1 MFGTSFAALAMARR
15 SAALAVIL
23 LTLAAACGEGESY
36 PEAPA
41 QMQVPAAAAP
51 AQPAPAAA
59 PAQPTTGTSAAQ
71 AAASSASAQPASAP
85 PTLRTDLE
93 VFDLDGV
100 QASLAQRQRVII
112 RTVDMEMVVEDVA
125 RAVDDVAAA
134 ARAFGGWTV
143 SANRASTHRGTVS
156 VRVPAQ
162 SLEDA
167 VFEIRKVGVRVS
179 SEKTN
184 SQDVTDEYVDSQSR
198 LVSLRATEQSL
209 LALFERADDVEKAL
223 TVQERLAEL
232 QATIETILGRIRLM
246 EETAAFSLIN
256 VTVELAPMAM
266 GVDAGGDRTVSAG
279 EATRFQ
285 AKFTPPDGIDSF
297 AFTWDFGDHTPERT
311 ATRHAPTGESGGE
324 HATETVSHAY
334 ASDEDSPYIVR
345 LRVSGTGEAGL
356 AEGSA
361 TFRVTVKRIP
371 TIEVF
376 AGADR
381 SVEQGQ
387 RAEYTASFTRSTEL
401 SNFRYTW
408 DFGDGSAP
416 VVGLPEP
423 DESRVTATHVYDNF
437 RPQPYPVTFT
447 ASADSDAGE
456 VTGSAAFY
464 TTVEESE
471 GLVIAGW
478 SAGRNFK
485 DAFRALSAVLQV
497 GGTILIWVFT
507 FAPVWGGALALIYG
521 AMRLDRWLRG
531 ESAPAWA
538 KRGRERRRRRV
549 RPSQAPEYR
558 DDEAG

>member
-1 MFGTSFAALAMARR
+1 MFVTSFAALAMARR
-15 SAALAVIL
+15 AAALAVIL
-23 LTLAAACGEGESY
+23 LTLALAAACGEGDSY
-36 PEAPA
+36 PEAPRA
-41 QMQVPAAAAP
+41 VEIQAVA
-51 AQPAPAAA
+51 AQPAQAAA
-59 PAQPTTGTSAAQ
+59 PAQPTTGTAAAQ

-112 RTVDMEMVVEDVA
+112 RTVDMEMVVDDVA
-125 RAVDDVAAA
+125 RAVDEVAAA
-134 ARAFGGWTV
+134 ARGFGGWTV

-223 TVQERLAEL
+223 AVQERLAEL

-279 EATRFQ
+279 EPTRFQ
-285 AKFTPPDGIDSF
+285 AKFTPPDGIDRF

-423 DESRVTATHVYDNF
+423 NESRVTATHVYDNF
-437 RPQPYPVTFT
+437 RPNPYPVTFT
-447 ASADSDAGE
+447 VSADGDAGE
-456 VTGSAAFY
+456 VTGSAAFH

-507 FAPVWGGALALIYG
+507 FSPVWGGALALIYG
-521 AMRLDRWLRG
+521 VMRLDRWLRG
-531 ESAPAWA
+531 DSAPAWA
-538 KRGRERRRRRV
+538 KRGRERRRRV

>member
-1 MFGTSFAALAMARR
+1 MFGFSFAALGRA
-15 SAALAVIL
+15 AALAVAL
-23 LTLAAACGEGESY
+23 ALAAACGEGEAY
-36 PEAPA
+36 PDTPVRIEA
-41 QMQVPAAAAP
+41 VSAAAAP
-51 AQPAPAAA
+51 AQAAPAAA
-59 PAQPTTGTSAAQ
+59 APPAPAQPP
-71 AAASSASAQPASAP
+71 ASSAASAQPAQPSAP
-85 PTLRTDLE
+85 PAIRTDLE
-93 VFDLDGV
+93 VFDLDSV
-100 QASLAQRQRVII
+100 QASLVQRQRVII
-112 RTVDMEMVVEDVA
+112 RTVDMEMVVDDVA
-125 RAVDDVAAA
+125 RAVDEVAEA

-167 VFEIRKVGVRVS
+167 VFAIRRVGVKVT
-179 SEKTN
+179 SENTN

-198 LVSLRATEQSL
+198 LTSLRATERSL

-223 TVQERLAEL
+223 AVQERLAEL

-256 VTVELAPMAM
+256 VTAALAPMAM

-285 AKFTPPDGIDSF
+285 ARFTPPSGIDNF
-297 AFTWDFGDHTPERT
+297 AFVWDFGDHTPERT
-311 ATRHAPTGESGGE
+311 ATRHAPTGAGGE

-361 TFRVTVKRIP
+361 TFRVAVKRIP

-416 VVGLPEP
+416 AVGLPEP
-423 DESRVTATHVYDNF
+423 DEARVTATHVYDNF

-447 ASADSDAGE
+447 VSADSDAGE
-456 VTGSAAFY
+456 VTGSAAFH

-485 DAFRALSAVLQV
+485 SASRALSAVLQV
-497 GGTILIWVFT
+497 GGTILIWAIT
-507 FAPVWGGALALIYG
+507 FSPIWGGALALAYAII
-521 AMRLDRWLRG
+521 RIDRWLQG

-538 KRGRERRRRRV
+538 KRRRGRGRRN
-549 RPSQAPEYR
+549 
-558 DDEAG
+558 DD

>member
-1 MFGTSFAALAMARR
+1 MFGFSFAALGRA
-15 SAALAVIL
+15 AALAVAI
-23 LTLAAACGEGESY
+23 TLAAACGEGEAY
-36 PEAPA
+36 PDTPVRIEAVSAAAAPA
-41 QMQVPAAAAP
+41 QAAPAAAAP
-51 AQPAPAAA
+51 AP
-59 PAQPTTGTSAAQ
+59 AQ
-71 AAASSASAQPASAP
+71 AAASSAASAQPAQPSAP
-85 PTLRTDLE
+85 PAIRTDLE
-93 VFDLDGV
+93 VFDLDSV
-100 QASLAQRQRVII
+100 QASLVQRQRVII
-112 RTVDMEMVVEDVA
+112 RTVDMEMVVDDVA
-125 RAVDDVAAA
+125 RAVDEVAEA

-167 VFEIRKVGVRVS
+167 VFAIRRVGVKVT
-179 SEKTN
+179 SENTN

-198 LVSLRATEQSL
+198 LTSLRATEQSL

-223 TVQERLAEL
+223 AVQERLAEL

-256 VTVELAPMAM
+256 VTAALAPMAM

-285 AKFTPPDGIDSF
+285 ARFTPPSGIDDF
-297 AFTWDFGDHTPERT
+297 AFVWDFGDHTPERT
-311 ATRHAPTGESGGE
+311 ATRHAPTGAAGGE

-361 TFRVTVKRIP
+361 TFRVSVKRIP

-416 VVGLPEP
+416 AVGLPEP
-423 DESRVTATHVYDNF
+423 DEARVTATHVYDNF

-447 ASADSDAGE
+447 VSADSDAGE
-456 VTGSAAFY
+456 VTGSAAFH

-485 DAFRALSAVLQV
+485 SASRALSAVLQV
-497 GGTILIWVFT
+497 GGTILIWAIT
-507 FAPVWGGALALIYG
+507 FSPIWGGALALAYG
-521 AMRLDRWLRG
+521 IIRIDRWLQG

-538 KRGRERRRRRV
+538 KRRRERGRRN
-549 RPSQAPEYR
+549 
-558 DDEAG
+558 DD

>member
-1 MFGTSFAALAMARR
+1 MFGFSFAALGRA
-15 SAALAVIL
+15 AALAVAVTVTL
-23 LTLAAACGEGESY
+23 ALAAACGEGEAY
-36 PEAPA
+36 PDAPA
-41 QMQVPAAAAP
+41 SPMQAAAAAP
-51 AQPAPAAA
+51 AQAAPATAPA
-59 PAQPTTGTSAAQ
+59 PAQPP
-71 AAASSASAQPASAP
+71 AASAPAQPASAQPSAP
-85 PTLRTDLE
+85 PALRTDME
-93 VFDLDGV
+93 VFDLSAV

-112 RTVDMEMVVEDVA
+112 RTVDMEMVVDDVA
-125 RAVDDVAAA
+125 RAVDEVAEA

-167 VFEIRKVGVRVS
+167 VFAIRRVGVKVT
-179 SEKTN
+179 SENTN

-198 LVSLRATEQSL
+198 LTSLRATEQSL

-223 TVQERLAEL
+223 AVQERLAEL

-256 VTVELAPMAM
+256 VTAALAPMAM

-285 AKFTPPDGIDSF
+285 ARFAPPSGIDDF
-297 AFTWDFGDHTPERT
+297 AFVWDFGDHTPERT
-311 ATRHAPTGESGGE
+311 ATRHAPTGAGGE

-361 TFRVTVKRIP
+361 TFRVSVKRIP

-423 DESRVTATHVYDNF
+423 DEARVTATHVYDNF
-437 RPQPYPVTFT
+437 RPQPYPVAFT
-447 ASADSDAGE
+447 VSADSDAGE
-456 VTGSAAFY
+456 VIGSAAFH

-485 DAFRALSAVLQV
+485 SASRALSAVLQV
-497 GGTILIWVFT
+497 GGTILIWAIT
-507 FAPVWGGALALIYG
+507 FSPIWGGALALAYG
-521 AMRLDRWLRG
+521 IIRIDRWLQG

-538 KRGRERRRRRV
+538 KRRRGRGRRRNL
-549 RPSQAPEYR
+549 PPA
-558 DDEAG
+558 DGGDEMREE